1 MRRKNVT
8 TPNLAALGARQRKVN
23 ENSGLEIFARGWRP
37 DSFRYISGTA
47 VNVSGEPTMRV
58 LVIEDDRA
66 MAGLLQKGLQ
76 EEYHVPSMAHD
87 GRTGLELAGNYQ
99 FDVIVL
105 DWMLPEMDGLEIS
118 RRLRKDG
125 NVTPILMLT
134 ARDAVPD
141 IVKALDAG
149 TDDFLTKPFSFAEF
163 LARIRALG
171 RRAKSSSSLKRLEV
185 ADLTLDQGAHRVFRG
200 KQELH
205 LTPTEY
211 RLLEFLMH
219 RQGSAASRRAIVEAV
234 WGLDAEVEE
243 NTLDAF
249 IRLLRTKIET
259 SGRPRLIQTVRGFGY
274 RLQED
279 ASE

>member
-1 MRRKNVT
+1 
-8 TPNLAALGARQRKVN
+8 
-23 ENSGLEIFARGWRP
+23 
-37 DSFRYISGTA
+37 
-47 VNVSGEPTMRV
+47 MRV

-66 MAGLLQKGLQ
+66 MAGLLEKGLH
-76 EEYHVPSMAHD
+76 EENHVPSVAHD
-87 GRTGLELAGNYQ
+87 GRAGLELAANYQ

-105 DWMLPEMDGLEIS
+105 DWMLPGIDGLEVS

-125 NVTPILMLT
+125 NITPILMLT

-141 IVKALDAG
+141 IVKGLDAG

-171 RRAKSSSSLKRLEV
+171 RRAKASTHLKRLEV
-185 ADLTLDQGAHRVFRG
+185 GDLALDPGAHRVFRG

-211 RLLEFLMH
+211 RLLEFLLR

-249 IRLLRTKIET
+249 IRLLRSKVDAANK
-259 SGRPRLIQTVRGFGY
+259 PRLIHTVRGFGY
-274 RLQED
+274 RLQQED
-279 ASE
+279 AKE